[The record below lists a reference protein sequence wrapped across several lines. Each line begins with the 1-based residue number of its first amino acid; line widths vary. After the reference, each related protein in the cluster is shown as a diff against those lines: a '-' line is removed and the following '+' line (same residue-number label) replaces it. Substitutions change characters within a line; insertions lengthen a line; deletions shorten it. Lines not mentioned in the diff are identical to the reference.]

1 MKLLLIILA
10 AYLIGSIPF
19 SHIFPKLKGHDVRQ
33 KGTKNVGATNAL
45 VVAGPLMGALAL
57 IGDTAKGYL
66 VIYLAQTFSGLPW
79 VISLAGLVAIVGHD
93 FSLFLR
99 FKGGK
104 GVATTGGI
112 LLAIDPLFAL
122 VVVLFW
128 VLLILISRYF
138 IRSTL
143 IVLGFVPL
151 AMIVLG
157 MSREI
162 VIFGVGAFI
171 LALIAHRED
180 VQKILSGRE
189 LTTAESVNK
198 AFNK

>member
-1 MKLLLIILA
+1 MKPFLIIVA

-19 SHIFPKLKGHDVRQ
+19 SHLFPRIKGHDVRQ

-57 IGDTAKGYL
+57 AGDIGKGYL
-66 VIYLAQTFSGLPW
+66 VVYLAQIFSGNLW
-79 VISLAGLVAIVGHD
+79 VIALAGLAAIIGHD
-93 FSLFLR
+93 FSVFLR

-112 LLAIDPLFAL
+112 FLAIDFLFGI
-122 VVVLFW
+122 VVLLFW

-143 IVLGFVPL
+143 IILACVPVAMLILGLSKEVVF
-151 AMIVLG
+151 
-157 MSREI
+157 
-162 VIFGVGAFI
+162 FGVGAFI

-180 VQKILSGRE
+180 VKKIISGTE
-189 LTTAESVNK
+189 LTTSESMKK
-198 AFNK
+198 AFS